1 MNLSI
6 CLITNRKIEVSK
18 VKSTEDTKTIA
29 ALALGANLGDRF
41 QNIELALRYL
51 ENLDELRNVTQADV
65 PAGDITIID
74 TSFLYE
80 TAPMYVLDQP
90 SFINCACLVSLLHIS
105 ISKIAFLMTRLRLD
119 RNNLESSRF
128 TQSLQICRS
137 GCWASP

>member
-18 VKSTEDTKTIA
+18 TKSLEDTKTIA

-51 ENLDELRNVTQADV
+51 ENPDELRKVTKAYV
-65 PAGDITIID
+65 PVGDITIID

-90 SFINCACLVSLLHIS
+90 SFINCACLVSLFHIN
-105 ISKIAFLMTRLRLD
+105 ISKIAFLMTR
-119 RNNLESSRF
+119 S
-128 TQSLQICRS
+128 
-137 GCWASP
+137 